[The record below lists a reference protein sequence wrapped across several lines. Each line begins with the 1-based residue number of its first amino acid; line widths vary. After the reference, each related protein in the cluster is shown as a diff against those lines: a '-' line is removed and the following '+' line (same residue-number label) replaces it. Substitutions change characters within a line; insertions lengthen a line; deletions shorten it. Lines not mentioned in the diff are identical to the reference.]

1 MGIDS
6 VSISF
11 RQVLTLTFSCSMA
24 SVFSSLPN
32 LSVYEH
38 RRRIPALLSG
48 DPMTKSFFPPS
59 VSFFFFI
66 ERSGATSPRLRAGH
80 DMSKSPS
87 VRVGLPI
94 PQAPHLPELKRM
106 ALGLAPDT
114 RNSATSALSTIE
126 APAWR
131 CLFGPESPKV
141 LACHVPVSGR
151 RGHCRT
157 GFGRLHRWLAWR
169 QQAHPSLVTRTAL
182 RRIFFCPTGFK
193 EKRPESCRLLSLP
206 HWCLS

>member
-11 RQVLTLTFSCSMA
+11 RQVLTLTFSCSMVY
-24 SVFSSLPN
+24 VFSSLPN

-48 DPMTKSFFPPS
+48 DPMTKSFFFP
-59 VSFFFFI
+59 FCLFFFI
-66 ERSGATSPRLRAGH
+66 ERSVATSPRLRAGH
-80 DMSKSPS
+80 DLSKSPS

-114 RNSATSALSTIE
+114 RNSATSALSTI
-126 APAWR
+126 
-131 CLFGPESPKV
+131 
-141 LACHVPVSGR
+141 
-151 RGHCRT
+151 
-157 GFGRLHRWLAWR
+157 
-169 QQAHPSLVTRTAL
+169 
-182 RRIFFCPTGFK
+182 
-193 EKRPESCRLLSLP
+193 
-206 HWCLS
+206 